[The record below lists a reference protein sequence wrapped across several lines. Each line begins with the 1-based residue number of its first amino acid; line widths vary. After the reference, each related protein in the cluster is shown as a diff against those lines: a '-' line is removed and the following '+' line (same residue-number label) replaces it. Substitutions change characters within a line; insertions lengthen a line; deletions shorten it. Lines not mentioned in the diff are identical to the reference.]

1 MLSVFLWVT
10 LQKQFK
16 MKTIYKYIAI
26 LVSVLVSLI
35 IFKVLFCRL
44 YCQTDFAMTLATS
57 RESILTIS
65 GLLSGII
72 MAYLTSKVL
81 QIREERLAKLP
92 QINELTQKVHK
103 FRSIINKLLS
113 TDLLPQAGRNIVDTK
128 YKGLTFFDYK
138 EISFVGSKP
147 SELLTK
153 YSQDTHCG
161 GISNLYLELRAF
173 VPKEHKFDETL
184 YSEFE
189 VSKFYETQLLE
200 KWVKYDCGNG
210 LWYYFDNEY
219 AIYKNKYKFDIY
231 QKYKEEIL
239 MNCLQIDKERYQGM
253 QFDNE
258 LLAKLGTQ
266 MHSDIIPKLF
276 KAQLSIE
283 RGLPLIVNYL
293 FVMFVLLVLLGVII
307 PLFSN
312 LFMLCPIWDIISI
325 SGTIGICSYIILSF
339 YGFMKQEIDIRKTGK
354 I

>member
-1 MLSVFLWVT
+1 
-10 LQKQFK
+10 
-16 MKTIYKYIAI
+16 MKTIYKYAPI
-26 LVSVLVSLI
+26 LVSVLISLTI
-35 IFKVLFCRL
+35 YILLFCKL
-44 YCQTDFAMTLATS
+44 CSQSNFTLALAS
-57 RESILTIS
+57 SKDIILTIA

-81 QIREERLAKLP
+81 QLREERMVNLP

-103 FRSIINKLLS
+103 FRSIINKILS

-138 EISFVGSKP
+138 EILFVGSKP
-147 SELLTK
+147 SELSTK

-161 GISNLYLELRAF
+161 GISNLYLELRSF
-173 VPKEHKFDETL
+173 VPKGHQFDETL

-189 VSKFYETQLLE
+189 ISKFYETLLLE

-219 AIYKNKYKFDIY
+219 AIYKNKFNFNIY
-231 QKYKEEIL
+231 QEYQKEIL
-239 MNCLQIDKERYQGM
+239 MLCLQIDKERYQGM
-253 QFDNE
+253 QFDNQ

-283 RGLPLIVNYL
+283 KGLPVIINYL
-293 FVMFVLLVLLGVII
+293 FSIFVLLVLLGVII
-307 PLFSN
+307 PLLSN
-312 LFMLCPIWDIISI
+312 LFTLCPVWDIISI

-339 YGFMKQEIDIRKTGK
+339 YGFMKQEINIEKNGK
-354 I
+354 

>member
-1 MLSVFLWVT
+1 
-10 LQKQFK
+10 
-16 MKTIYKYIAI
+16 MKTIYKYAPI
-26 LVSVLVSLI
+26 LVSVLISLTI
-35 IFKVLFCRL
+35 YILLFYKLCSQSNFTLVLASSK
-44 YCQTDFAMTLATS
+44 DI
-57 RESILTIS
+57 ILTIA

-81 QIREERLAKLP
+81 QLREERMVNLP

-103 FRSIINKLLS
+103 FRSIINKILS

-138 EISFVGSKP
+138 EILFVGSKP
-147 SELLTK
+147 SELSAK

-173 VPKEHKFDETL
+173 VPKGHQFDETL

-189 VSKFYETQLLE
+189 ISKFYETLLLE

-219 AIYKNKYKFDIY
+219 AIYKNKFNFNIY
-231 QKYKEEIL
+231 QEYQKEIL
-239 MNCLQIDKERYQGM
+239 MLCLQIDKERYQGM
-253 QFDNE
+253 QFDNQ

-283 RGLPLIVNYL
+283 KGLPVIINYL
-293 FVMFVLLVLLGVII
+293 FIIFVLLVLLGVII

-312 LFMLCPIWDIISI
+312 LFMLCPVWDIISI

-339 YGFMKQEIDIRKTGK
+339 YGFMKQEINMEKMVNK
-354 I
+354 CFY